1 MAKATNSTTGTTSTT
16 TPKAKRPARTLDE
29 RIAEL
34 QAKKD
39 AQAAKS
45 KGKAELEYNE
55 VVGKYNRAVG
65 QAMKFAGQLRD
76 LAAKHGFA
84 LPDGIAPPTAN
95 EVEAAQV
102 ELANETAEASVE
114 D

>member
-1 MAKATNSTTGTTSTT
+1 MAKATTNTTSTT
-16 TPKAKRPARTLDE
+16 STKPTKAKAKPRTLEE

-34 QAKKD
+34 QAQQE
-39 AQAAKS
+39 ARAAKA
-45 KGKAELEYNE
+45 KDKAELEYKE
-55 VVGKYNRAVG
+55 VVGKYQRAVG

-102 ELANETAEASVE
+102 ELVNETTEPSVE